1 MSIYLSKEPVMA
13 TSKYNEDAYILIF
26 KTNIEHKKDLKLV
39 ELCMEEHG
47 EVIDWHVDRE
57 DIDKVLRIESTNDIT
72 KKIIKTITQA
82 GFFCEEL
89 N

>member
-1 MSIYLSKEPVMA
+1 MA
-13 TSKYNEDAYILIF
+13 NSKYNEDAYILIF

-39 ELCMEEHG
+39 EICMEDHK
-47 EVIDWHVDRE
+47 EVLNWHVDQE
-57 DIDKVLRIESTNDIT
+57 DIDNVLRIESANDIT